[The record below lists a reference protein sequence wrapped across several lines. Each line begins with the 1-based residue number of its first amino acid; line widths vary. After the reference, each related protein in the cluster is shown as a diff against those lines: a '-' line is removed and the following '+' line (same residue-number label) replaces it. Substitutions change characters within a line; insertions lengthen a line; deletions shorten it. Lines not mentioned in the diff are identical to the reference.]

1 MRRDAEQLK
10 FPTDTGDR
18 VTANMG
24 LIGSVLRRNFPWL
37 TAQFS
42 GIVDDLRA
50 VGMVSLAK
58 AHRDFDPAKGAYST
72 LATKYMVND
81 FLKYA
86 EKLQRRSRRR
96 IRGGVESCGLSERR
110 EMRPDVACVT
120 NETVS
125 RNTPISMFGED
136 ECEAA

>member
-1 MRRDAEQLK
+1 MTARRTPDQLR
-10 FPTDTGDR
+10 FPPDTGER

-37 TAQFS
+37 TSQFR
-42 GIVDDLRA
+42 GIIDDLRA

-58 AHRDFDPAKGAYST
+58 AHRDYDPEKGKYST
-72 LATKYMVND
+72 LATCYLNND

-86 EKLQRRSRRR
+86 AELKRRSRRR
-96 IRGGVESCGLSERR
+96 IRGGVESCRLAERR
-110 EMRPDVACVT
+110 EMRPDMACVT

-125 RNTPISMFGED
+125 RNTTADLFGED
-136 ECEAA
+136 M